1 MRSKWYSDNRDLVKW
16 SVLLHL
22 ATTIE
27 AARILQITFL
37 RLDEFGGITI
47 DGKRLEIPSDVKMHF
62 RDIHNVERSPFGA
75 KVKVFDVVF
84 QERDSYLL
92 QAKAFITSYEK
103 EKCIVFLDPD
113 TGLAPSRPTLK
124 HVLEPEIKEFWTTLK
139 PGDVLALYQH
149 KTNRNGEEWVEPKR
163 KQLQEA
169 IGAEEGAVKVATGF
183 DIASDVAFF
192 YAERK

>member
-1 MRSKWYSDNRDLVKW
+1 M
-16 SVLLHL
+16 
-22 ATTIE
+22 
-27 AARILQITFL
+27 
-37 RLDEFGGITI
+37 I
-47 DGKRLEIPSDVKMHF
+47 DGKHLKIPSDVKMHF
-62 RDIHNVERSPFGA
+62 RDIRNVERSPFGA

-84 QERDSYLL
+84 QERNSYLRL
-92 QAKAFITSYEK
+92 AKNFIASYEN

-124 HVLEPEIKEFWTTLK
+124 HVLEPEVKEFWTTLK

-169 IGAEEGAVKVATGF
+169 IGTEKGTVKIATGF
-183 DIASDVAFF
+183 DIASDVVFF